1 MSSETE
7 LLQLLFDSEPVM
19 DALGFPVSAE
29 AFVAAVKAIRDAT
42 EPEQVTDAWNALAG
56 SLGPKLTASLL
67 SGEEWRWI
75 GRPDRFLDDYDS
87 DDHSQAV
94 WVDDEVMVVGR
105 AHFDG
110 SHLQGVRFSVERR

>member
-19 DALGFPVSAE
+19 DALGFPVNAE
-29 AFVAAVKAIRDAT
+29 AFITAAMAIRDAS
-42 EPEQVTDAWNALAG
+42 EPEQVADAWNALVG

-75 GRPDRFLDDYDS
+75 GRPDRPLDDYDS

-94 WVDDEVMVVGR
+94 WMNDEVTVVGR
-105 AHFDG
+105 AQFDG